1 MTPREEWLSD
11 SLQRYLDRRSMP
23 QGFKD
28 KPAAVRDEI
37 QALVK
42 TLFRLA
48 PVREYSDWWDDFS
61 DRLAEDAKTRA
72 WPTQGEMKDAARAI
86 RKAGV
91 QPLRTESEWQLD
103 PMKIAAQRIRDGES
117 VGNEWLFGR
126 CCVEMMDAH
135 MITDAD
141 LAPYRSALFFSDKD
155 TVGDEAALEREKE
168 RKEMHRVALRR
179 DWNGDRTKRQIPHIT
194 GAA

>member
-28 KPAAVRDEI
+28 KQLAIRDEI
-37 QALVK
+37 QALAK

-48 PVREYSDWWDDFS
+48 PVNGYQDWWDDFS
-61 DRLAEDAKTRA
+61 ERLAEDAKTRA
-72 WPTQGEMKDAARAI
+72 WPTQGEMKDAAKAI
-86 RKAGV
+86 RKSGV
-91 QPLRTESEWQLD
+91 QPLRANDE
-103 PMKIAAQRIRDGES
+103 AAFNAMENAAKRIRAKEPVGE
-117 VGNEWLFGR
+117 EWIYGR

-141 LAPYRSALFFSDKD
+141 LAPYRSALFFADRD
-155 TVGDEAALEREKE
+155 TIDEETAIQRERE
-168 RKEMHRVALRR
+168 RKERHRQALRR
-179 DWNGDRTKRQIPHIT
+179 TWIGDRSPKKIPQIT